1 MSDVNLLVFGC
12 VVTFIGVAGA
22 CVYIRECFTAGAEPP
37 RETEAQSVGAVKDEL
52 SGRLTSA
59 RLGERVGKGAR

>member
-22 CVYIRECFTAGAEPP
+22 YVYIRESFTAEKERP
-37 RETEAQSVGAVKDEL
+37 RASESRISEAVKHEVPDL
-52 SGRLTSA
+52 A
-59 RLGERVGKGAR
+59 

>member
-22 CVYIRECFTAGAEPP
+22 YVYIRESFTAGAEPP
-37 RETEAQSVGAVKDEL
+37 RESEARNPDAVKPEI
-52 SGRLTSA
+52 SEVA
-59 RLGERVGKGAR
+59 

>member
-22 CVYIRECFTAGAEPP
+22 YVYIRESFTAGAEPP
-37 RETEAQSVGAVKDEL
+37 RESEARKLDAVKPEI
-52 SGRLTSA
+52 SEVA
-59 RLGERVGKGAR
+59 

>member
-22 CVYIRECFTAGAEPP
+22 YVYVRESFTAAAERP
-37 RETEAQSVGAVKDEL
+37 RASRSRSPEIVQHEVSDVA
-52 SGRLTSA
+52 
-59 RLGERVGKGAR
+59 